1 MLLRELT
8 TDIKKPINEWW
19 PFGVVIDQLFA
30 TPTAKWDTMDAPS
43 QLYNNLIS
51 KGESHDYADSLA
63 TELKDQIAKSGPTPE
78 ILQKFQNITG
88 IKEVPWEFRNM
99 KAPVAPNDVVT
110 KPNGAPKELPV
121 TQPRDGGNPGG
132 ITTAPTT
139 GPVGNNAPVPP
150 TGGGAIVNR
159 DMDFPGKTAPGG
171 GPYVPLFK
179 KQGGGGAQRVYPPAS
194 VTKPK
199 INPKPPKL
207 ATPDISNIPSSVT
220 DGAGLNQV
228 LKGPQSGWADGIAKT
243 TKLSPAGAS
252 KLVKYGLPAAGVL
265 ALLYG
270 GKKLY
275 DYFKKKK

>member
-1 MLLRELT
+1 
-8 TDIKKPINEWW
+8 
-19 PFGVVIDQLFA
+19 
-30 TPTAKWDTMDAPS
+30 MDAPS
-43 QLYNNLIS
+43 QLYNSLRA
-51 KGESHDYADSLA
+51 KGETHDYADSLA

-132 ITTAPTT
+132 VTTAPTT
-139 GPVGNNAPVPP
+139 GGADIPPVVP
-150 TGGGAIVNR
+150 
-159 DMDFPGKTAPGG
+159 
-171 GPYVPLFK
+171 GPI
-179 KQGGGGAQRVYPPAS
+179 
-194 VTKPK
+194 TKPK
-199 INPKPPKL
+199 INPTPPKL
-207 ATPDISNIPSSVT
+207 STPNISNIPSSVT

-228 LKGPQSGWADGIAKT
+228 LKGPQSGWVDGIAKT

>member
-43 QLYNNLIS
+43 QLYNSLRA
-51 KGESHDYADSLA
+51 KGETHDYADSLA

-132 ITTAPTT
+132 VTTAPTT
-139 GPVGNNAPVPP
+139 GPVGSNAPIAPRDGGNPGGVTTAPT
-150 TGGGAIVNR
+150 TGGADIPPVV
-159 DMDFPGKTAPGG
+159 PGPI
-171 GPYVPLFK
+171 
-179 KQGGGGAQRVYPPAS
+179 
-194 VTKPK
+194 TKPK
-199 INPKPPKL
+199 INPTPPKL
-207 ATPDISNIPSSVT
+207 STPNISNIPSSVT

-228 LKGPQSGWADGIAKT
+228 LKGPQSGWVDGIAKT

-275 DYFKKKK
+275 DYFKKKN